1 MDPRQRKDVLRN
13 ITYGLYVTT
22 TAHGDA
28 VAAAGVSWLSQC
40 SFEPPL
46 VMMALRKDGALSG
59 LLRRSGRGVVH
70 ILGEGQAAIAKS
82 FFGPTKHEAGTING
96 QPYRLEEGQ
105 PVLTA
110 LPWYFHFEVREWV
123 DRGDHAIAVAAV
135 TGANAPGDAAA
146 PLALRDTS
154 WSYSG

>member
-13 ITYGLYVTT
+13 ITYGLYITT
-22 TAHGDA
+22 AAHGDA

-46 VMMALRKDGALSG
+46 VMMALRKDGALCA

-70 ILGEGQAAIAKS
+70 ILGEGQAAVAKS

-105 PVLTA
+105 PVLGA

-135 TGANAPGDAAA
+135 TGAHATGDATA
-146 PLALRDTS
+146 PLTLRETS
-154 WSYSG
+154 WSYGG

>member
-1 MDPRQRKDVLRN
+1 MEASQRKNVLRN

-22 TAHGDA
+22 TAQGDA
-28 VAAAGVSWLSQC
+28 IAAAGVSWLSQC

-46 VMMALRKDGALSG
+46 VMMALRKDGALCG

-70 ILGEGQAAIAKS
+70 ILGEGQAALAKS
-82 FFGPTKHEAGTING
+82 FFGPTKHDVGTING

-135 TGANAPGDAAA
+135 TGARATGGQTV

>member
-1 MDPRQRKDVLRN
+1 MDPKLRKDVLRN

-22 TAHGDA
+22 TAHGDS

-46 VMMALRKDGALSG
+46 VMMALRKDGSLCA

-70 ILGEGQAAIAKS
+70 ILGDGQAAIAKT
-82 FFGPTKHEAGTING
+82 FFGPTQHEDGMING
-96 QPYRLEEGQ
+96 QPYRLEDGQ
-105 PVLTA
+105 PVLTT

-135 TGANAPGDAAA
+135 TGAGAPGGATA